1 MLIGADIDQL
11 NATIAAFRRSSTELN
26 DALQRS
32 LRAIQS
38 MQSSQWSG
46 QHRQQAETIWDRIQA
61 QFASAI
67 NDLENLTARTER
79 FANNLME
86 AGQRF
91 GDSANISQGN
101 TINQGITPNQGITQ
115 PDGSTSEVKSAPDS
129 IGQNPQQDVPST
141 PIPLRDGVSPQQ
153 FSPNDGC
160 VRYAQTRRPD
170 LGIAPGAGG
179 AADYI
184 HASHL
189 KDKIFQL
196 TTGSERIDRGYA
208 IVWDRAYYESGI
220 GREYGHVAIVEGTV
234 VENGEEYVIVSHA
247 GVGTNPGPTTYP
259 ERSMNMKIPKKVLQ
273 NEHIYIVGP

>member
-11 NATIAAFRRSSTELN
+11 NATIAAFRRGSTELN

-38 MQSSQWSG
+38 MQNSQWSG
-46 QHRQQAETIWDRIQA
+46 QHRQQAEAIWGRIQV
-61 QFASAI
+61 QLASAI

-115 PDGSTSEVKSAPDS
+115 PDGSTSEVKPAPDS

-141 PIPLRDGVSPQQ
+141 PISLRDGVSPQQ
-153 FSPNDGC
+153 FSPIDGC

-170 LGIAPGAGG
+170 LGIAPGEGG

-208 IVWDRAYYESGI
+208 IVWDRAFHPSGI

-234 VENGEEYVIVSHA
+234 VENGEEYVVISQA
-247 GVGTNPGPTTYP
+247 GVGPNPGPTTYP
-259 ERSMNMKIPKKVLQ
+259 ERSMNMKIPKKMLL
-273 NEHIYIVGP
+273 NKHIYIVGP